1 MTPKFLATA
10 LVGGLV
16 LIGSA
21 GASSGPQI
29 LEVSAAPLFGNPET
43 RAKLPAG
50 IRFAFAGEAVEIVQ
64 VMQST
69 RSNRASVRGARTL
82 SDACRWALLG
92 ALKGMGAQAKAA
104 GANGVVNIRSA
115 LDDLPAADGAIRCRT
130 SNSVV
135 HVAITA
141 DLAQVK

>member
-1 MTPKFLATA
+1 VKPFAAVLLAGF
-10 LVGGLV
+10 VM
-16 LIGSA
+16 IGA
-21 GASSGPQI
+21 GGASSGPQI
-29 LEVSAAPLFGNPET
+29 LEVSAAPLFSNPET
-43 RAKLPAG
+43 AARLPAG

-92 ALKGMGAQAKAA
+92 ALKGMGEQAKAA
-104 GANGVVNIRSA
+104 GANGVVNIRSV
-115 LDDLPAADGAIRCRT
+115 LDDLPAADGAVRCRT
-130 SNSVV
+130 SNSIV

>member
-1 MTPKFLATA
+1 MAPHPILTA
-10 LVGGLV
+10 MVASLVLVGT
-16 LIGSA
+16 S

-29 LEVSAAPLFGNPET
+29 LEVAAAPLFSNPET

-92 ALKGMGAQAKAA
+92 ALKGMGDQARAA
-104 GANGVVNIRSA
+104 GANGVVNIRSV
-115 LDDLPAADGAIRCRT
+115 LEDLPAADGAVRCRT

-135 HVAITA
+135 HVSITA